1 MTQGSEYGP
10 IPGMAVSRLL
20 SEGYLS
26 EDDCVMSVASGKG
39 EFAGALSKSVRV
51 MVCMDIRQESLE
63 RTRAAVQ
70 GGCRTEL
77 MEKDWNSYVPSRGL
91 YDACIISPSRLCF
104 DISSLLRMETVSS
117 RSCIAVIPVRSDR
130 RKLVKALLRS
140 TGSGSPLPGFPDS
153 RGIVNALRGSGRD
166 VRFETLSAEMECPED
181 DLVNAMLALC
191 PKGSDVEEYAR
202 DLASTVSDNGISRY
216 SAEVVVASWNVVR

>member
-1 MTQGSEYGP
+1 MIQGSEYGP
-10 IPGMAVSRLL
+10 IPDMAVSSLL

-26 EDDCVMSVASGKG
+26 SGDCTMSVASGKG
-39 EFAGALSKSVRV
+39 EFARALSRSVRV
-51 MVCMDIRQESLE
+51 MVCMDIRMDSLE

-70 GGCRTEL
+70 GGCRTEF
-77 MEKDWNSYVPSRGL
+77 MEKDWNAYVPSRGL
-91 YDACIISPSRLCF
+91 YDSCIISPSRLCF
-104 DISSLLRMETVSS
+104 DISSVLRMETVSS

-166 VRFETLSAEMECPED
+166 VSFDTFSTDMECPEE
-181 DLVNAMLALC
+181 DLVKAMLALC
-191 PKGSDVEEYAR
+191 PSGADAEEYAK
-202 DLASTVSDNGISRY
+202 DLASTVSDNGISHY
-216 SAEVVVASWNVVR
+216 SAEVVVAAWNVVR